1 MDKKSIEECVKSKVY
16 SDRVQ
21 HPSGVLGVVASYDRY
36 TNTATV
42 MVSAADSD
50 VVEEIMHKVPCPVL
64 LGVQSVAPEPG
75 RPCYV
80 AFKGGNRNQALITHF
95 YNHMYDEIDYSRQNK
110 ADVSLPSY
118 LLNI

>member
-1 MDKKSIEECVKSKVY
+1 MDKRAIEDCVKSHVQ
-16 SDRVQ
+16 SDRAQ
-21 HPSGVLGVVASYDRY
+21 HPSGVLGVVSSYDRY

-50 VVEEIMHKVPCPVL
+50 AIEEILYKVPCPVL

-95 YNHMYDEIDYSRQNK
+95 YNHLYDETDYSRQNK
-110 ADVSLPSY
+110 ANIALPSY